1 MTKHKNKESDHEENS
16 NQAEKDTTCSAEQ
29 SADEENNSS
38 AEAQNKE
45 PNTDADVDANA
56 ELKDANSDDADAETE
71 LAAAHAEIA
80 KLKDAFL
87 RAKAEED
94 NIRRRSEKEVA
105 NSRKFAVEGFS
116 KELLNVY
123 DSLKLACA
131 VDLPDD
137 ADDSIKSIHEGVQI
151 TLKQLDTAFSR
162 FAVKEILPDTGD
174 KLDPNL
180 HQAMSMVESDEV
192 ESGCILN
199 VIQSG
204 FELHERLLRPAMV
217 VVAK

>member
-1 MTKHKNKESDHEENS
+1 MTEHKSNDTDHHENS
-16 NQAEKDTTCSAEQ
+16 DQSENDTSNII
-29 SADEENNSS
+29 DESVSEEDSLDAKANSS
-38 AEAQNKE
+38 D
-45 PNTDADVDANA
+45 TD
-56 ELKDANSDDADAETE
+56 KETE
-71 LAAAHAEIA
+71 LEAAHAEIA

-116 KELLNVY
+116 KEMLNVY

-131 VDLPDD
+131 VEVADD

-151 TLKQLDTAFSR
+151 TLKQLETAFSR
-162 FAVKEILPDTGD
+162 FAVKEILPEPGD

-192 ESGCILN
+192 EPGCILN

-204 FELHERLLRPAMV
+204 FELQDRLLRPAMV

>member
-1 MTKHKNKESDHEENS
+1 MTEHKNSESDHEETGDQTENLAS
-16 NQAEKDTTCSAEQ
+16 DNTESSSSESTAEKTATDTDVNEEQ
-29 SADEENNSS
+29 GA
-38 AEAQNKE
+38 
-45 PNTDADVDANA
+45 
-56 ELKDANSDDADAETE
+56 SDDSDSETE
-71 LAAAHAEIA
+71 LEAALAEIA

-94 NIRRRSEKEVA
+94 NVRRRAEKEVA

-116 KELLNVY
+116 KEMLNVY

-131 VDLPDD
+131 VDLADD
-137 ADDSIKSIHEGVQI
+137 ADDAVKSIHEGVQI

-162 FAVKEILPDTGD
+162 FAIKEILPKAGD

-180 HQAMSMVESDEV
+180 HQAMSMVESEEV

-199 VIQSG
+199 VIQAG
-204 FELHERLLRPAMV
+204 FELHDRLLRPAMV

>member
-1 MTKHKNKESDHEENS
+1 MAKHKTDESDHQENS
-16 NQAEKDTTCSAEQ
+16 DLTNNDQAENLES
-29 SADEENNSS
+29 ENNESIS
-38 AEAQNKE
+38 DVDV
-45 PNTDADVDANA
+45 NTDVDSNND
-56 ELKDANSDDADAETE
+56 EQQGVSDDADKETE
-71 LAAAHAEIA
+71 LEAAHTEIA

-116 KELLNVY
+116 KEMLNVY

-131 VDLPDD
+131 VEVGDD

-151 TLKQLDTAFSR
+151 TLKQLETALSR
-162 FAVKEILPDTGD
+162 FAVKEILPEAGD
-174 KLDPNL
+174 KLDPNQ
-180 HQAMSMVESDEV
+180 HQAMSMVESEEV

-204 FELHERLLRPAMV
+204 FELHDRLLRPAMV

>member
-1 MTKHKNKESDHEENS
+1 MTKHKNNQTDHEENGDQPDDLES
-16 NQAEKDTTCSAEQ
+16 KNDKTVTDSDVDV
-29 SADEENNSS
+29 DEE
-38 AEAQNKE
+38 QG
-45 PNTDADVDANA
+45 V
-56 ELKDANSDDADAETE
+56 SDDAETE
-71 LAAAHAEIA
+71 LEAAQAEIA

-94 NIRRRSEKEVA
+94 NVRRRSEKEIA

-116 KELLNVY
+116 KEMLNVY
-123 DSLKLACA
+123 DSLKLACTVELA
-131 VDLPDD
+131 ED
-137 ADDSIKSIHEGVQI
+137 ADDSVKSIHEGVQI

-162 FAVKEILPDTGD
+162 FAIKEISPQAGD

-180 HQAMSMVESDEV
+180 HQAMSLVESDDV

-204 FELHERLLRPAMV
+204 FELHDRLLRPAMV